1 MQSKHTAICPRLNT
15 GASPSRIMLPT
26 TAQKLEESLVVH
38 ENFTRHLISLPTQ
51 GNTNWLRKCR
61 LHIKKPNPWRPKPQ
75 DSRESLS
82 TLQTHTT
89 GQPLKFCVHVYNW
102 SSVCEGIIAYMV
114 VMHKIRLCVR
124 ESVCMCLFVSM
135 FTFVCNLMFHL
146 H

>member
-1 MQSKHTAICPRLNT
+1 MQIAHKKAKSMEAQTT
-15 GASPSRIMLPT
+15 GFKRIT
-26 TAQKLEESLVVH
+26 VNIT
-38 ENFTRHLISLPTQ
+38 
-51 GNTNWLRKCR
+51 
-61 LHIKKPNPWRPKPQ
+61 
-75 DSRESLS
+75 D
-82 TLQTHTT
+82 THTT
-89 GQPLKFCVHVYNW
+89 GQPLKSCVHVYNW